1 MSEHFVETNGIRLHY
16 LEFTGD
22 GPTIILMHGLTA
34 NANAFDGLISAGL
47 TPAFNVISIDLR
59 GRGKSDQPANDYT
72 MATHA
77 TDIIGF
83 LDALKIKTVVIGGH
97 SFGALL
103 TFYLAAHYPERVEK
117 MILLD
122 AAAKMHPNTKEML
135 VPALSRLGQTF
146 SSFDSYLDKVKQAPY
161 INFWDEQMTTYYRA
175 DVKDNDDKTVTPIPQ
190 LNNML
195 LAVNGALAE
204 PWLDYI
210 QGVSKPA
217 ILINGGGIYTLG
229 APLLPEENA
238 RETADMMKDCRYIK
252 VSGNHQTMLYGDG
265 AKEIVSAIKTFL

>member
-1 MSEHFVETNGIRLHY
+1 MSEHFVETYGIRLHY